1 MSNRHTINM
10 LIKLS
15 VIADESAAVAKADKE
30 ALKNATRAAY
40 EDCASDILDCMAT
53 GATYNDARAIVRLAL
68 DAQCLD
74 ALYAAIGNGEVIYAD
89 LGKLLR
95 KADKLASRLMAC
107 AYAVIMGAPDGKIN
121 KLEAFAAHMRR
132 GYPLCRVSHMG
143 LHARLSDSTDV
154 IRSNAAN
161 VDPNEERIVA
171 LLAAN
176 EALAMEL
183 EAAKAALQAVVHGGE
198 IIGTMAQK
206 KGKQRSKIIA

>member
-40 EDCASDILDCMAT
+40 EDCASDMLDCMAT
-53 GATYNDARAIVRLAL
+53 GATYNDARAIVRLSL

-74 ALYAAIGNGEVIYAD
+74 ALHAAIGNGEVVYAD

-95 KADKLASRLMAC
+95 KADKIASRLMAC
-107 AYAVIMGAPDGKIN
+107 AYTVVMGAPDGKIN
-121 KLEAFAAHMRR
+121 KLETFAAHMRK

-143 LHARLSDSTDV
+143 LTARLSDSPDV
-154 IRSNAAN
+154 TRAAIK
-161 VDPNEERIVA
+161 VDPNEERIAA

-176 EALAMEL
+176 EAMAMEL
-183 EAAKAALQAVVHGGE
+183 EAAKAALQAVVHGGD
-198 IIGTMAQK
+198 IIGNVSQK
-206 KGKQRSKIIA
+206 KGKQRSKVA

>member
-1 MSNRHTINM
+1 MSNRQTINM

-15 VIADESAAVAKADKE
+15 VIADESASIAKSDKE
-30 ALKNATRAAY
+30 ALKNATQAAY
-40 EDCASDILDCMAT
+40 EDCATDMLDYMAT
-53 GATYNDARAIVRLAL
+53 GATYNDARNIVRLAL

-74 ALYAAIGNGEVIYAD
+74 ALHAAIGNGEVVYAD

-107 AYAVIMGAPDGKIN
+107 AYTVVMDAPDGKIN
-121 KLEAFAAHMRR
+121 KLEAYAAHLRR

-143 LHARLSDSTDV
+143 LTARLADSPDV
-154 IRSNAAN
+154 TIAAVK
-161 VDPNEERIVA
+161 VDPNEARIAA

-198 IIGTMAQK
+198 IIGNMGQRT
-206 KGKQRSKIIA
+206 GKQRSKIIA

>member
-1 MSNRHTINM
+1 M

-15 VIADESAAVAKADKE
+15 VIADESAAIAKSDKE

-40 EDCASDILDCMAT
+40 EDCAADMLDYMAS
-53 GATYNDARAIVRLAL
+53 GATYQDARNIVRLAL

-74 ALYAAIGNGEVIYAD
+74 ALHAAIGNGEVVYAD

-107 AYAVIMGAPDGKIN
+107 AYTVVMDAPDGKIN

-143 LHARLSDSTDV
+143 LTARLADSPDV
-154 IRSNAAN
+154 TIAAVK
-161 VDPNEERIVA
+161 VDTNEARIAA

-183 EAAKAALQAVVHGGE
+183 EAAKVALQSVMHGGE
-198 IIGTMAQK
+198 IIGNMGQK
-206 KGKQRSKIIA
+206 KGRQRSKVA

>member
-15 VIADESAAVAKADKE
+15 VIADESAAIAKSDKE

-40 EDCASDILDCMAT
+40 EDCAADMLDCMAS
-53 GATYNDARAIVRLAL
+53 GATYQDARAIVRLAL

-74 ALYAAIGNGEVIYAD
+74 ALHAAIGNGEVVYAD

-107 AYAVIMGAPDGKIN
+107 AYTVVMDAPDGKIN

-143 LHARLSDSTDV
+143 LTARLADSPDV
-154 IRSNAAN
+154 TIAAVK
-161 VDPNEERIVA
+161 VDTNEARIAA

-183 EAAKAALQAVVHGGE
+183 EAAKVALQSVMHGGE
-198 IIGTMAQK
+198 IIGNMGQK
-206 KGKQRSKIIA
+206 KGRQRSKVA

>member
-1 MSNRHTINM
+1 MSNRQTINM

-15 VIADESAAVAKADKE
+15 VIADESAAIAKSDKE

-40 EDCASDILDCMAT
+40 EDCAADMLDYMAT
-53 GATYNDARAIVRLAL
+53 GATYQDARAIVRLAL

-74 ALYAAIGNGEVIYAD
+74 ALHAAIGNGEIVYAD

-95 KADKLASRLMAC
+95 KADKLASRLMSC
-107 AYAVIMGAPDGKIN
+107 AYTIVMGTPDGKIN
-121 KLEAFAAHMRR
+121 KLETFAAHMRR

-143 LHARLSDSTDV
+143 LTARLADSPDIT
-154 IRSNAAN
+154 RNSAEK
-161 VDPNEERIVA
+161 VDPNEARIAA

-183 EAAKAALQAVVHGGE
+183 DAARAALQAVVHGGE
-198 IIGTMAQK
+198 IIGNVSQK
-206 KGKQRSKIIA
+206 KGKQRSKVA

>member
-15 VIADESAAVAKADKE
+15 IIADESATIAKSDKE
-30 ALKNATRAAY
+30 DLKNATRAAY
-40 EDCASDILDCMAT
+40 EDIAADVLTAMST

-74 ALYAAIGNGEVIYAD
+74 ALHAAIGSGDVVYAD

-107 AYAVIMGAPDGKIN
+107 AYTVVMGAPDGKIN
-121 KLEAFAAHMRR
+121 KLESYAAHMRR

-143 LHARLSDSTDV
+143 LPSRLADSPDV
-154 IRSNAAN
+154 TRNSSEK
-161 VDPNEERIVA
+161 VDPNEARIAA

-198 IIGTMAQK
+198 IIGNMAQR
-206 KGKQRSKIIA
+206 KGRQRSKVA

>member
-1 MSNRHTINM
+1 MSNRYTINQLM
-10 LIKLS
+10 RLA
-15 VIADESAAVAKADKE
+15 VIADDSAHIAKADKE

-40 EDCASDILDCMAT
+40 EDCAADTVELMAT
-53 GATYNDARAIVRLAL
+53 GADYNTAKGIVRASL

-74 ALYAAIGNGEVIYAD
+74 ALYAAIGAGEVIYAD

-107 AYAVIMGAPDGKIN
+107 AYAIIMEAPSGKIN
-121 KLEAFAAHMRR
+121 KLEAYASHLRR

-143 LHARLSDSTDV
+143 LPARLADSPDV
-154 IRSNAAN
+154 TRAAEK
-161 VDPNEERIVA
+161 VDPNEARIA
-171 LLAAN
+171 SLLAAN

-198 IIGTMAQK
+198 IIGNMAQK
-206 KGKQRSKIIA
+206 KGRQRSKVA

>member
-1 MSNRHTINM
+1 MSNRQTINM

-15 VIADESAAVAKADKE
+15 VIADESAAIAKSDKE
-30 ALKNATRAAY
+30 ALKNATRSAYLDIAA
-40 EDCASDILDCMAT
+40 DMLDCMAT
-53 GATYNDARAIVRLAL
+53 GAMYSDARNIARLAL

-74 ALYAAIGNGEVIYAD
+74 ALHAAIGNGEVVYAD

-107 AYAVIMGAPDGKIN
+107 AYTVVMGTPDGKIN
-121 KLEAFAAHMRR
+121 KLETFAAHMRR

-143 LHARLSDSTDV
+143 LTARLSDSPDV
-154 IRSNAAN
+154 TRATVK
-161 VDPNEERIVA
+161 VDPNEARIAA

-176 EALAMEL
+176 EAMAMEL

-198 IIGTMAQK
+198 IIGNMSQK
-206 KGKQRSKIIA
+206 KGKQRSKVA

>member
-1 MSNRHTINM
+1 MSNRQTINM

-15 VIADESAAVAKADKE
+15 VIADESAAIAKSDKE
-30 ALKNATRAAY
+30 ALKNASRVAY
-40 EDCASDILDCMAT
+40 EDCAVDMLDYMAT

-74 ALYAAIGNGEVIYAD
+74 ALYAAIGNGEVVYAD

-107 AYAVIMGAPDGKIN
+107 AYTVVMGAPDGKIN
-121 KLEAFAAHMRR
+121 KLETFAAHMRR

-143 LHARLSDSTDV
+143 LTARLADSPDV
-154 IRSNAAN
+154 TRNNTAK
-161 VDPNEERIVA
+161 VDPNEARIAA

-176 EALAMEL
+176 EALAMEI
-183 EAAKAALQAVVHGGE
+183 ESAKAALQAVVHGGE
-198 IIGTMAQK
+198 IIGNVSQK
-206 KGKQRSKIIA
+206 KGKQRSKVA

>member
-1 MSNRHTINM
+1 MSNRQTINM

-15 VIADESAAVAKADKE
+15 VIADESAAIAKSDKE

-40 EDCASDILDCMAT
+40 LDIAADMLDYMAT
-53 GATYNDARAIVRLAL
+53 GATYNDARAIVRLSL
-68 DAQCLD
+68 DSQCLD
-74 ALYAAIGNGEVIYAD
+74 ALHAAIGNGEVIYAD

-107 AYAVIMGAPDGKIN
+107 AYTVVMGAPDSKIN
-121 KLEAFAAHMRR
+121 KLETFAAHMRR

-143 LHARLSDSTDV
+143 LPSRLADSPDV
-154 IRSNAAN
+154 TRAAVK
-161 VDPNEERIVA
+161 VDPNEARIAA

-198 IIGTMAQK
+198 LVGNMGQK
-206 KGKQRSKIIA
+206 KGKQRSKVA

>member
-1 MSNRHTINM
+1 MSNRQTINM

-15 VIADESAAVAKADKE
+15 VIADESAAVAKSDKE
-30 ALKNATRAAY
+30 SLKNATRAAY
-40 EDCASDILDCMAT
+40 EDLAADILAAMST

-74 ALYAAIGNGEVIYAD
+74 ALHAAIGSGEVVYAD

-107 AYAVIMGAPDGKIN
+107 AYTIVMDAPDGKIN
-121 KLEAFAAHMRR
+121 KLESYAAHMRR

-143 LHARLSDSTDV
+143 LTARLADSPDV
-154 IRSNAAN
+154 TRNSSEK
-161 VDPNEERIVA
+161 VDPNEARIAA

-183 EAAKAALQAVVHGGE
+183 EAAKTALQAVVHGGE
-198 IIGTMAQK
+198 IIGNMGQK
-206 KGKQRSKIIA
+206 KGRQRSKVA

>member
-1 MSNRHTINM
+1 MSNRQTINM

-15 VIADESAAVAKADKE
+15 VIADESATIAKSDKE

-40 EDCASDILDCMAT
+40 EDCATDMLDYMAT
-53 GATYNDARAIVRLAL
+53 GATYNDARNIVRLAL

-74 ALYAAIGNGEVIYAD
+74 ALHAAIGNGEVVYAD

-121 KLEAFAAHMRR
+121 KLEAFAAHLRR

-143 LHARLSDSTDV
+143 LTARLADSPDV
-154 IRSNAAN
+154 TRNNAEKA
-161 VDPNEERIVA
+161 DPNEARIAA

-183 EAAKAALQAVVHGGE
+183 EASKAALQAIVHGGE
-198 IIGTMAQK
+198 IIGNMSQRT
-206 KGKQRSKIIA
+206 GKQRSKIIA

>member
-15 VIADESAAVAKADKE
+15 VIADESAAIAKSDKE

-40 EDCASDILDCMAT
+40 EDCAADMLDCMAS
-53 GATYNDARAIVRLAL
+53 GATYNDARAIVRLSL

-74 ALYAAIGNGEVIYAD
+74 ALHAAIGNGEVVYAD

-107 AYAVIMGAPDGKIN
+107 AYTIVMGAPDGKIN
-121 KLEAFAAHMRR
+121 KLETFAAHMRR

-143 LHARLSDSTDV
+143 LTARLADSPDV
-154 IRSNAAN
+154 TRATVK
-161 VDPNEERIVA
+161 VDPNEERIAA

-176 EALAMEL
+176 EAMAMEL

-198 IIGTMAQK
+198 IIGNVSQK
-206 KGKQRSKIIA
+206 KGKQRSKVA

>member
-40 EDCASDILDCMAT
+40 EDCAADMLDCMAT

-74 ALYAAIGNGEVIYAD
+74 ALHAAIGNGEVVYAD

-107 AYAVIMGAPDGKIN
+107 AYAVIMEAPDGKIN

-143 LHARLSDSTDV
+143 LPARLADSPDV
-154 IRSNAAN
+154 TRAAVK
-161 VDPNEERIVA
+161 VDPNEARIAA

-198 IIGTMAQK
+198 IIGNMGQK
-206 KGKQRSKIIA
+206 KGRQRSKVA